1 MYVSLRDELGV
12 LDGDG
17 HLTTDPRAFSDA
29 QVETLRTRVDRSRD
43 SLVPD
48 VSDVR
53 EILNVAYAMHE
64 LSAQDF
70 TKNLQ
75 WLIDASGT

>member
-1 MYVSLRDELGV
+1 
-12 LDGDG
+12 
-17 HLTTDPRAFSDA
+17 
-29 QVETLRTRVDRSRD
+29 VEKLRTRVDRSRD

>member
-1 MYVSLRDELGV
+1 MDA
-12 LDGDG
+12 DG
-17 HLTTDPRAFSDA
+17 HLTTDPRAFSDE
-29 QVETLRTRVDRSRD
+29 QVETLRTCVDRNRD
-43 SLVPD
+43 SFVPD
-48 VSDVR
+48 ESDVR

>member
-1 MYVSLRDELGV
+1 MRK
-12 LDGDG
+12 
-17 HLTTDPRAFSDA
+17 
-29 QVETLRTRVDRSRD
+29 RVDLSRD

>member
-1 MYVSLRDELGV
+1 M
-12 LDGDG
+12 LDADG
-17 HLTTDPRAFSDA
+17 HLTTDPRAFSDE
-29 QVETLRTRVDRSRD
+29 QVETLRTRVDRNRD
-43 SLVPD
+43 SFVPD
-48 VSDVR
+48 ESDVR

-70 TKNLQ
+70 TNNLQ